1 MNMKQNQIKQTV
13 TSDAFW
19 IKTLFIVMFFIVY
32 RVLDIVLLLVT
43 LGQWLFTLITGEPH
57 PALVKFGGSLGLY
70 LKQITFFLTGVTE
83 EKPYPFQ
90 DWPKVKK
97 EQE

>member
-1 MNMKQNQIKQTV
+1 MNQIKNTI

-19 IKTLFIVMFFIVY
+19 VKTLFIVMFFLVY

-43 LGQWLFTLITGEPH
+43 LSQWLFTLITGEPH
-57 PALVKFGGSLGLY
+57 PTLVKFGGSLGVY
-70 LKQITFFLTGVTE
+70 LKQITFFLTGGAQ

-90 DWPKVKK
+90 DWPKA
-97 EQE
+97 EQEKPQ